1 MKIDFISNGE
11 LGNLIVT
18 VLNPDDIF
26 EVVKTLEFL
35 EKFLCVNL
43 SYDVDFNYN
52 EVHVT
57 VDDYYEYQTLRRKI
71 FDHCCIACMR
81 VSRVLVLNKWRRC
94 APPDKHTRN
103 KLIDR
108 LTKRKTKLAG
118 GAFALNRLQIAP
130 RFPSSYF
137 SFFNR
142 FLIHPYHV
150 SYIFAFV
157 LSRPRLLRLC
167 IRLRPSRRNYRITVA
182 FYLLTR

>member
-1 MKIDFISNGE
+1 MKINFTSNGE

-71 FDHCCIACMR
+71 FDHC
-81 VSRVLVLNKWRRC
+81 N
-94 APPDKHTRN
+94 
-103 KLIDR
+103 
-108 LTKRKTKLAG
+108 
-118 GAFALNRLQIAP
+118 
-130 RFPSSYF
+130 
-137 SFFNR
+137 
-142 FLIHPYHV
+142 
-150 SYIFAFV
+150 
-157 LSRPRLLRLC
+157 
-167 IRLRPSRRNYRITVA
+167 VA
-182 FYLLTR
+182 